1 MGEDVA
7 VVEPP
12 AGVVLDEP
20 DRRGLVGTDGRGVDE
35 RSGGVLPAVAVDVE
49 VVKVVVHPEDVEGDL
64 LADLRPQDGGVAG
77 VRAAVDAL
85 ERAAQAGDR
94 GLQLVQEQ
102 RLLDRRARVALGAD
116 DDGAEHP
123 AERVERVVGPV
134 DVIRPRADAL
144 GDALPGVGELLAGL
158 DEAAGAGVVA
168 DVDPVVLRVVLHAVG
183 MHRHRLGELAL
194 QRVAEVHDQRVA
206 HLGDQ
211 LGPGDLRRA
220 EHGGEA
226 LGHLLVDGRGERR
239 AARDRRA
246 VPVVALARHDRPLR
260 RGGLDPVLDLAAARL
275 GRRRDER
282 LLLGGPGAPGA
293 RHLRCGGV
301 GLGSVAAARH
311 RDLLATDRAQEGAR
325 GADLREAAAAERRVE
340 RVEGIRR
347 HGEWRPGVGTFERGL
362 SSGGGRHGTTWLG
375 QLSKTF
381 ERGSCTVT
389 VMAGPPPA
397 TSAPNRGRRDRRGE
411 QRRAELLEA
420 TIHLIGAQ
428 GLAAVPHRAVAAEAG
443 VPAASTSYYF
453 RSKDEL
459 IDEALQTLATREI
472 ERLRQRR
479 AALGGAAA
487 DLEATTDALSAW
499 IEEQGAD
506 EGRVAMLA
514 QYQLQLEAARR
525 PEARVILQA
534 WKEGTDDLA
543 ETAMRAL
550 GARDVRTAG
559 ILLVCAID
567 GLRLRLM
574 ASGHEPL
581 RGPELRAVVRALLVG
596 LVGAR

>member
-1 MGEDVA
+1 
-7 VVEPP
+7 
-12 AGVVLDEP
+12 
-20 DRRGLVGTDGRGVDE
+20 
-35 RSGGVLPAVAVDVE
+35 
-49 VVKVVVHPEDVEGDL
+49 
-64 LADLRPQDGGVAG
+64 
-77 VRAAVDAL
+77 
-85 ERAAQAGDR
+85 
-94 GLQLVQEQ
+94 
-102 RLLDRRARVALGAD
+102 
-116 DDGAEHP
+116 
-123 AERVERVVGPV
+123 
-134 DVIRPRADAL
+134 
-144 GDALPGVGELLAGL
+144 
-158 DEAAGAGVVA
+158 
-168 DVDPVVLRVVLHAVG
+168 

-211 LGPGDLRRA
+211 LGPRDLRWA

-226 LGHLLVDGRGERR
+226 LGHLLVDGRGEGG

-246 VPVVALARHDRPLR
+246 VPVVALGRHDRPLG

-293 RHLRCGGV
+293 RDLGGGGV
-301 GLGSVAAARH
+301 GLGGVAAAGD
-311 RDLLATDRAQEGAR
+311 RDLLAADRAQERAG
-325 GADLREAAAAERRVE
+325 GADLQEAAAAERRVE

-362 SSGGGRHGTTWLG
+362 SSGGGHHGTTWLG

-428 GLAAVPHRAVAAEAG
+428 GLDAVTHRAVAAEAG

-459 IDEALQTLATREI
+459 IDEALETLSTREI
-472 ERLRQRR
+472 GRLRERR
-479 AALGGAAA
+479 TALGERAA
-487 DLEATTDALSAW
+487 DLEETTEAVSLW
-499 IEEQGAD
+499 IEEQLTD
-506 EGRVAMLA
+506 EGRIAMLA

-525 PEARVILQA
+525 PEARAILAA

-543 ETAMRAL
+543 ETAMRSL
-550 GARDVRTAG
+550 GAPDVRTSG

-567 GLRLRLM
+567 GLRLRLL

-581 RGPELRAVVRALLVG
+581 SGPQLRAVVRALLSG
-596 LVGAR
+596 LVAGR